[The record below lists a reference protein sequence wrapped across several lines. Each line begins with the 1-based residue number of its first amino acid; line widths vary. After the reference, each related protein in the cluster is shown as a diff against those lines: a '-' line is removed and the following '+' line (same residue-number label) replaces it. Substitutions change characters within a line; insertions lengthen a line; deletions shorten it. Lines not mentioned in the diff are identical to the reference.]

1 MMDSHRKTDGLLFKF
16 AMVFL
21 IFTIVTL
28 ALSGFMTYVSQM
40 GSYKAQ
46 CQDRLKKVGHYLD
59 SLIKI
64 GGDDFR
70 NYQDYFMENYHDMEI
85 PIGFTDYREKEA
97 EFYELLAEQ
106 EPGKIYGKDIS
117 FDDLTPELK
126 KAFAEYMHEFYLL
139 SFEKANEDFGLA
151 YTYYLDLEKAEPGAV
166 DQDGKPYDYSI
177 YYVLDAERTEREGSD
192 GKLLHLGDQYE
203 HNYREHGIE
212 LGVWESGAETNEFQ
226 EWDNAWGHTYSY
238 YVPLKISGEK
248 MGLIVTE
255 IDVEDVNQGIL
266 MNTLREIVGIA
277 TVLIFC
283 VLVVLL
289 FINNSY
295 ISKITRLSDYIG
307 KYSMEKDP
315 SIAKFIETNEK
326 GKDEIADLANQTAAM
341 ILEIDNYI
349 KSLRETTRELSE
361 TKEKANSM
369 QALANRDALTGI
381 RNKNAYDTEVLLLEA
396 SLEDG
401 FTDFGIAMIDLN
413 FLKKINDTYGHEQGN
428 MAIKKLCHIVCV
440 VFDHSPV
447 FRIGGDE
454 FVVIL
459 KGHDMKHYDELKGR
473 FEHEIDLL
481 ENDESVPRWERVS
494 AAIGAAFYD
503 PSKDRDVASVFKRA
517 DEEMYYRKKEMKA
530 LRE

>member
-1 MMDSHRKTDGLLFKF
+1 MMNSHRKTDGLLFKF

-21 IFTIVTL
+21 VFTIVTL
-28 ALSGFMTYVSQM
+28 VLSGFMTYVSQM

-46 CQDRLKKVGHYLD
+46 CQDRLKQVGHYLE
-59 SLIKI
+59 SLVLM
-64 GGDDFR
+64 GGDDFKL
-70 NYQDYFMENYHDMEI
+70 YQEYFMENYHDMEI
-85 PIGFTDYREKEA
+85 PFDFTEYKTKEE
-97 EFYELLAEQ
+97 EFYQLLYSTES
-106 EPGKIYGKDIS
+106 GKVLGKDITVKELS
-117 FDDLTPELK
+117 PELQ
-126 KAFAEYMHEFYLL
+126 KAYFEYLHEFYLL
-139 SFEKANEDFGLA
+139 TFEKAAQDFNLTYA
-151 YTYYLDLEKAEPGAV
+151 YYIDLEPSKPGTI
-166 DQDGKPYDYSI
+166 DRYGDPYDYDI
-177 YYVLDAERTEREGSD
+177 YYILDAERVERDGSEG
-192 GKLLHLGDQYE
+192 KYLHLGDHYE
-203 HNYREHGIE
+203 HSHHKQEVE
-212 LGVWESGAETNEFQ
+212 LKIWESGKEINEFQ

-238 YVPLKISGEK
+238 HVPLIIDGEK
-248 MGLIVTE
+248 MGLIITE
-255 IDVEDVNQGIL
+255 IDVEDVNHGIL
-266 MNTLREIVGIA
+266 MNTIREIVGIA

-283 VLVVLL
+283 VVVVLL

-307 KYSMEKDP
+307 KYSLEKDP

-326 GKDEIADLANQTAAM
+326 GKDEIAELANQTAAM
-341 ILEIDNYI
+341 IHEIDNYI

-381 RNKNAYDTEVLLLEA
+381 RNKNAYDTEVLVLEA

-459 KGHDMKHYDELKGR
+459 KGHDMKHYDELRER

-530 LRE
+530 VRE